1 MKIKRTDY
9 ALLACLGI
17 VVGALGLADCQPA
30 AAEEEKTATEVAVQV
45 AKVVRTTL
53 RAHVEAYGAVEP
65 EPAGGGKPAGAAR
78 LAAPTAGVVM
88 AVPAKEG
95 ERVEAGAV
103 IVRLDDRAAL
113 AQLRL
118 AEQQMERQNKLKET
132 GGTSEKL
139 VQEAA
144 QQLAVAQAQLAL
156 VQLTSP
162 IAGVVARINV
172 QPGQAV
178 DGNTVVAEIVDNRRL
193 VVSVNVPA
201 DEAGRL
207 KTGQAA
213 EFFNGRSEKPM
224 ATGTVSFVSP
234 QIDAKTGAALV
245 RLTLAADSG
254 LRAGQFV
261 RARIVSET
269 REEKLAVPVASV
281 VTDVEGNSIIAV
293 VVGDQAKQQSVKA
306 GLRDGGLVEVA
317 GEGLKEGDTVV
328 TVGAYGLP
336 AETKVKIISQ

>member
-1 MKIKRTDY
+1 MKRNHLSVFAI
-9 ALLACLGI
+9 LAA
-17 VVGALGLADCQPA
+17 VGALSLANCNRA
-30 AAEEEKTATEVAVQV
+30 AAEEEQKVVTEVAVQV

-53 RAHVEAYGAVEP
+53 RAHVEAYGQVEP
-65 EPAGGGKPAGAAR
+65 EPAGGGKSAGAAR
-78 LAAPTAGVVM
+78 LSAPAAGMVM
-88 AVPAKEG
+88 SVPAKEG
-95 ERVEAGAV
+95 ESVEAGAV
-103 IVRLDDRAAL
+103 IVKLDDRVAL

-132 GGTSEKL
+132 GGTSEKA

-144 QQLAVAQAQLAL
+144 QQLAAAQAQLAL

-193 VVSVNVPA
+193 VVSVNVPG
-201 DEAGRL
+201 DEAALL
-207 KTGQAA
+207 KAGQAA
-213 EFFNGRSEKPM
+213 EFFNGSSEKPM

-234 QIDAKTGAALV
+234 QIDPKTGAALV
-245 RLTLAADSG
+245 RLALAGDTG

>member
-1 MKIKRTDY
+1 MKRNHLSVFAI
-9 ALLACLGI
+9 LAA
-17 VVGALGLADCQPA
+17 VGALSLAPCNRA
-30 AAEEEKTATEVAVQV
+30 AAEEEQKVVTEVAVQV
-45 AKVVRTTL
+45 AKVVRTTM
-53 RAHVEAYGAVEP
+53 RAHVEAYGQVEP
-65 EPAGGGKPAGAAR
+65 EPAGGGKSAGAAR
-78 LAAPTAGVVM
+78 LSAPAAGVVM
-88 AVPAKEG
+88 SVPAKEG
-95 ERVEAGAV
+95 ESVEAGAV
-103 IVRLDDRAAL
+103 IVKLDDRAAL

-132 GGTSEKL
+132 GGTSEKT

-144 QQLAVAQAQLAL
+144 QQLAAAQSQLAL

-193 VVSVNVPA
+193 VVSVNVP
-201 DEAGRL
+201 DSEAGRL

-213 EFFNGRSEKPM
+213 EFFTGNSEQPI
-224 ATGTVSFVSP
+224 ATGKVSFVSP
-234 QIDAKTGAALV
+234 QIDPKTGAALV
-245 RLTLAADSG
+245 RLALAADSG

-269 REEKLAVPVASV
+269 REGKLAVPVASV
-281 VTDVEGNSIIAV
+281 VTDVEGNSVIAV
-293 VVGDQAKQQSVKA
+293 VTGDQAKQKSVKA
-306 GLRDGGLVEVA
+306 GLRDGGLMEVE

>member
-1 MKIKRTDY
+1 MKRNHLSVFAI
-9 ALLACLGI
+9 LA
-17 VVGALGLADCQPA
+17 VVGALSLANGNRA
-30 AAEEEKTATEVAVQV
+30 AAEEEQKVVTEVAVQV

-53 RAHVEAYGAVEP
+53 RAHVEAYGQVEP
-65 EPAGGGKPAGAAR
+65 EPAGGGKSAGAAR
-78 LAAPTAGVVM
+78 LSAPAAGMVM
-88 AVPAKEG
+88 SVPAKEG
-95 ERVEAGAV
+95 ESVAAGAV
-103 IVRLDDRAAL
+103 IVKLDDRAAL

-132 GGTSEKL
+132 GGTSEKT

-144 QQLAVAQAQLAL
+144 QQLATAQSQLAL

-178 DGNTVVAEIVDNRRL
+178 DGNTVVAEIVDSRRL
-193 VVSVNVPA
+193 VVSVNVP
-201 DEAGRL
+201 DSEAGRL

-213 EFFNGRSEKPM
+213 EFFTGHSEQPI
-224 ATGTVSFVSP
+224 ATGKVSFVSP
-234 QIDAKTGAALV
+234 QIDPKTGAALV
-245 RLTLAADSG
+245 RLALAADSG
-254 LRAGQFV
+254 LRSGQFV
-261 RARIVSET
+261 RARIVSEA
-269 REEKLAVPVASV
+269 REGKLAVPVASV
-281 VTDVEGNSIIAV
+281 VTDVEGNSVIAIV
-293 VVGDQAKQQSVKA
+293 TGDQAKQKSVKA
-306 GLRDGGLVEVA
+306 GLRDGGLVEVE